1 MSASTGDQGPQ
12 RARLRYATVGE
23 TEEEIRWDTEH
34 RAAVRDE
41 VRTLGRDLRRAIP
54 DVYRG
59 YAALH
64 GAALAPGA
72 LDTKTKELL
81 ALAIGVTRECDGC
94 IAAHA
99 YGAALNGATEAEV
112 AEALGVALLMNGGP
126 ATVVRPACLRRLPRV
141 RLGRAGCTL
150 TRGQ

>member
-1 MSASTGDQGPQ
+1 MGHGAHG
-12 RARLRYATVGE
+12 
-23 TEEEIRWDTEH
+23 
-34 RAAVRDE
+34 AAVRDE

-99 YGAALNGATEAEV
+99 YGAAVNGATEAEV

-126 ATVVRPACLRRLPRV
+126 ASVYGPRAFAAFREFASAEPV
-141 RLGRAGCTL
+141 AP
-150 TRGQ
+150 

>member
-1 MSASTGDQGPQ
+1 MGHGAHG
-12 RARLRYATVGE
+12 
-23 TEEEIRWDTEH
+23 
-34 RAAVRDE
+34 AAVRDE
-41 VRTLGRDLRRAIP
+41 VRSLGRDLRLAIP

-99 YGAALNGATEAEV
+99 HGAALNGATEAEV

-126 ATVVRPACLRRLPRV
+126 ATVYGPRAFAAFREFASAEPV
-141 RLGRAGCTL
+141 AP
-150 TRGQ
+150 